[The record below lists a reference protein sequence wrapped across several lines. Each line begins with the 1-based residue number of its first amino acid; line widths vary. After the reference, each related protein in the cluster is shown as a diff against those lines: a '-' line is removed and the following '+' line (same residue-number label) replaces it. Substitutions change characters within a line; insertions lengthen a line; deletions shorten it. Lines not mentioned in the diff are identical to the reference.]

1 MSDYYK
7 NPPTYRQTTKK
18 LADTAMRCVWAEMFS
33 AGKSVMGKNLWAVG
47 FGSRRGA
54 VLYAGGFHATE
65 WLTVMLLVRLIDELA
80 AAVLLKEKL
89 CGVDICAVIKRRGVI
104 IIPCVNPDGTELFCG
119 GFRRRSSMRVR
130 YKK

>member
-18 LADTAMRCVWAEMFS
+18 LADTAVRCVWAEMFS

-54 VLYAGGFHATE
+54 VLYAGAFTQPNG
-65 WLTVMLLVRLIDELA
+65 LR
-80 AAVLLKEKL
+80 
-89 CGVDICAVIKRRGVI
+89 
-104 IIPCVNPDGTELFCG
+104 
-119 GFRRRSSMRVR
+119 
-130 YKK
+130 